1 MQPFRSSWPFY
12 NSLAFLKDHISGPKD
27 TCSNLVVVDEG
38 QDGELVKE
46 WVTKKTPKK
55 ASSEETLLKVAEQ
68 IVEKIPSQPL
78 SSPKRQKLSDD
89 EHFGQTIAR
98 LLSKFQDGE
107 EKEMLKLEIQM
118 LIHSKMYGR
127 RPQFLPNI
135 SGYQQI
141 NTPQVY
147 NPYNIS

>member
-1 MQPFRSSWPFY
+1 M
-12 NSLAFLKDHISGPKD
+12 
-27 TCSNLVVVDEG
+27 DEG

-46 WVTKKTPKK
+46 WMTKKTPKK